1 MNKSPENDTV
11 NPSDPD
17 QDFSFSDPGF
27 SELVTSYLDGEVSGA
42 DAEIA
47 RRSIKESPEI
57 RLVAQDIQRAWDLL
71 DFLPLTVSPEAK
83 TLETLAMVLRE
94 SNSRPGVPDNSGHGE
109 KNSDQSSRL
118 GWGPIHEQEKLGA
131 RVPKSFWY
139 FAFFSGVLGACFG
152 LLTLGAWRHYEA
164 AQAEKM
170 KQVIGVVEN
179 IQILREGN
187 DLDFLQ
193 GIAVPELFGQP
204 DSPVAP

>member
-71 DFLPLTVSPEAK
+71 DFLPVTVSPEAK
-83 TLETLAMVLRE
+83 TLETLALVLQESGSGPVVLDDSVNGELSTNLPPQIPERSISSKFRVGSRVKNPWWKVALIAVVFGGILGFLALGVLRFFE
-94 SNSRPGVPDNSGHGE
+94 ASQTE
-109 KNSDQSSRL
+109 K
-118 GWGPIHEQEKLGA
+118 I
-131 RVPKSFWY
+131 
-139 FAFFSGVLGACFG
+139 
-152 LLTLGAWRHYEA
+152 
-164 AQAEKM
+164 

-179 IQILREGN
+179 IQFLRDAN
-187 DLDFLQ
+187 DIDFLKA
-193 GIAVPELFGQP
+193 IAVPELFGQP
-204 DSPVAP
+204 DSVAVP

>member
-1 MNKSPENDTV
+1 MDDSPINNIRKSLGHQKVSTADEPEI
-11 NPSDPD
+11 
-17 QDFSFSDPGF
+17 
-27 SELVTSYLDGEVSGA
+27 SELVTSYLDGEVSGSEA
-42 DAEIA
+42 VIA
-47 RRSIKESPEI
+47 RKTIQESPEI
-57 RLVAQDIQRAWDLL
+57 RREAQDIQRAWDLL

-139 FAFFSGVLGACFG
+139 LAFFSGVLGACFG
-152 LLTLGAWRHYEA
+152 LLTLGAWRHHEA